1 MNRFAMIALLLGAI
15 AVGLLVVLVI
25 GLVVAPELP

>member
-1 MNRFAMIALLLGAI
+1 MNRFGMVALLLGAI
-15 AVGLLVVLVI
+15 AIGLLIVLVI